1 MKTPHSI
8 PVTFILEFDKESGY
22 YASQIK
28 EYPHVI
34 SQGKTKKEAINNAI
48 DAFMEFIEMYKVAFR
63 NSDLNGLAQTRLA
76 SAVCAFSQDAAVF
89 VRENLHEFLDLRGPI
104 SQQCFGLR

>member
-48 DAFMEFIEMYKVAFR
+48 DAFMEFIEMK
-63 NSDLNGLAQTRLA
+63 
-76 SAVCAFSQDAAVF
+76 
-89 VRENLHEFLDLRGPI
+89 
-104 SQQCFGLR
+104 